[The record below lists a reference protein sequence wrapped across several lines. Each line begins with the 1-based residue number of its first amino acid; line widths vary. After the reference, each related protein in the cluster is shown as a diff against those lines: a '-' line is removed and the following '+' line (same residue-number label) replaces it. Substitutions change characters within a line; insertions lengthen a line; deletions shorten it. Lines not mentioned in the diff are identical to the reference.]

1 MTTSL
6 ARALTVAAERVPGAE
21 AIADDEQRLTYRDL
35 EAGANRVAA
44 GLARLGIEK
53 GDHVV
58 LVLKNRVE
66 HVTLY
71 WACQKLGVIATPL
84 NWRYA
89 EGEVRFCAEDADA
102 VAVVFEAASATAV
115 GAARPA
121 LPRVRHW
128 IAGAS

>member
-21 AIADDEQRLTYRDL
+21 AIADDEQRVTYREL
-35 EAGANRVAA
+35 EARVNRVAA
-44 GLARLGIEK
+44 ALARLGIEK
-53 GDHVV
+53 SDHVV

-71 WACQKLGVIATPL
+71 WACQKLGAIATPL

-89 EGEVRFCAEDADA
+89 EGEVRF
-102 VAVVFEAASATAV
+102 VALS
-115 GAARPA
+115 
-121 LPRVRHW
+121 LQ
-128 IAGAS
+128 